1 MKKNVLKINYN
12 LYSKLLLL
20 VMSIGTII
28 IALMETGTANKT
40 RIITFM
46 IIYPMLLFPLIL
58 QKTKLK
64 LDNSKIFLYYVF
76 IFLADFLGCVV
87 NLYNTI
93 SWFDSFVHFLSGIFT
108 FILGL
113 IIYEKISTKKENKLL
128 KVVFCLGIVAII
140 IVLWEIIEYT
150 GDNLIGSNLQHVIDT
165 GIKDTMTDMIVAL
178 LGGIIS
184 SIYIFIKNK

>member
-58 QKTKLK
+58 QKTKFK

-113 IIYEKISTKKENKLL
+113 IIYEKISIKRENKLL

-184 SIYIFIKNK
+184 SIYISIKNK

>member
-58 QKTKLK
+58 QKTKFK

-113 IIYEKISTKKENKLL
+113 IIYEKISIKKENKLL

-184 SIYIFIKNK
+184 SIYISIKNK